1 MASRGVDARFWSEY
15 EQHLIAVGKD
25 EAQWERRGLVGL
37 SKGWALGTQG
47 WRKALAEDHA
57 QQCLSVGLERHE
69 SRELKEGA
77 WGLVLSAALSAAG
90 KTTADLKTKPKKQ
103 VWKLELARRLRSAG
117 AAVGWIADKLDL
129 GKPASVRSYLSRG

>member
-1 MASRGVDARFWSEY
+1 MGVASRGVDARSWSEY

-57 QQCLSVGLERHE
+57 QQCLSVGLERQE

-77 WGLVLSAALSAAG
+77 WGPGIERCVERCG
-90 KTTADLKTKPKKQ
+90 QDD
-103 VWKLELARRLRSAG
+103 G
-117 AAVGWIADKLDL
+117 
-129 GKPASVRSYLSRG
+129 